1 MPAHA
6 RDAAPPEK
14 KFAAAHAA
22 HSAFVQ
28 SALAGKLDIP
38 IASALAINNVAVF
51 PLRMLR
57 NRIFVFMG
65 ISSFLWCCMTQPEA
79 IHWSCADEW
88 RFKPFR

>member
-1 MPAHA
+1 MLAHA
-6 RDAAPPEK
+6 RDAAPPEN

-51 PLRMLR
+51 PLCMLR
-57 NRIFVFMG
+57 NRILVFMG
-65 ISSFLWCCMTQPEA
+65 NLLYPLVLHEA
-79 IHWSCADEW
+79 AGGCPLVVRGRVAVQAI
-88 RFKPFR
+88 